1 MFANLSTYDQALKN
15 SNGLCVTLSHP
26 QKDGRADMKY
36 ILVTGGVI
44 SGVGK
49 GVIASSF
56 GTLLNCCG
64 IDVTSIKVDPYI
76 NIDAGTFSP
85 LEHGESQ

>member
-1 MFANLSTYDQALKN
+1 
-15 SNGLCVTLSHP
+15 
-26 QKDGRADMKY
+26 MKY

-56 GTLLNCCG
+56 GTLLH
-64 IDVTSIKVDPYI
+64 
-76 NIDAGTFSP
+76 A
-85 LEHGESQ
+85 

>member
-1 MFANLSTYDQALKN
+1 M
-15 SNGLCVTLSHP
+15 
-26 QKDGRADMKY
+26 MKY

-56 GTLLNCCG
+56 GNFLKCSN
-64 IDVTSIKVDPYI
+64 IHVTSIKMDPYI
-76 NIDAGTFSP
+76 NVDAGI
-85 LEHGESQ
+85 

>member
-1 MFANLSTYDQALKN
+1 
-15 SNGLCVTLSHP
+15 
-26 QKDGRADMKY
+26 MKY

-85 LEHGESQ
+85 LEHGQ